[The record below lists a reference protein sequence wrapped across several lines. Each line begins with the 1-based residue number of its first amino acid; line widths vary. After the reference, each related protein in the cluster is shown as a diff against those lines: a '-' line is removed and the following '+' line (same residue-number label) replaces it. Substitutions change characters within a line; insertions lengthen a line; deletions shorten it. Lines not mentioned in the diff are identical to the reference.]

1 MYTRTL
7 LARTAALLTL
17 LLAACDA
24 GRPAVAPLPL
34 TIAVFRQPAAA
45 LVFVADEQGY
55 FREEGV
61 AVALDAFDL
70 GRDALASAL
79 AGRADL
85 ATVFDAPVVRR
96 LAAGDDIA
104 LLATLHHSVNSH
116 AILARR
122 DRGIARPADLRGKRI
137 GVTKGISTDYFLSVF
152 LTSEGIPAAA
162 VTEVPLEP
170 ENYEKALLGGA
181 VDALVTFNPLTFKL
195 RDALGAERSAIF
207 HSDLYRE
214 TSVLAGRREI
224 VAARREAVTRALRA
238 LVRAEDYLR
247 DHPEDALRIV
257 VARLAGR
264 YPEAV
269 VRESW
274 GAFRAEAR
282 LDNMLLTQFVQ
293 QGYWLREHEG
303 QQASLPDFERALASE
318 YLEAVRPRAVTVLH
332 GAR

>member
-1 MYTRTL
+1 MYARTH
-7 LARTAALLTL
+7 LARAAALLAL

-24 GRPAVAPLPL
+24 GKPAAAPLPL
-34 TIAVFRQPAAA
+34 TIAVTLQPVAA
-45 LVFVADEQGY
+45 LVYVAEAKGY
-55 FREEGV
+55 FREEGI
-61 AVALDAFDL
+61 AATFSDFYL

-79 AGRADL
+79 DGRSDL
-85 ATVFDAPVVRR
+85 ATVYDTPIVLR
-96 LAAGDDIA
+96 LAEGKDIA
-104 LLATLHHSVNSH
+104 VLTTLHHSVNSH
-116 AILARR
+116 AVLARR

-170 ENYEKALLGGA
+170 ENYEKALAGGT

-195 RDALGAERSAIF
+195 RDALGAERLAIF

-214 TSVLAGRREI
+214 ASVLAGRREV
-224 VAARREAVTRALRA
+224 VAAKREAVTRALRA
-238 LVRAEDYLR
+238 IVRAEDYLR
-247 DHPEDALRIV
+247 DRPEDAQRIV
-257 VARLAGR
+257 VARLSGW

-269 VRESW
+269 VREGW
-274 GAFRAEAR
+274 KAFRAEAR
-282 LDNMLLTQFVQ
+282 LDNMLLTQLVQ
-293 QGYWLREHEG
+293 QGYWLREREG
-303 QQASLPDFERALASE
+303 RQAPPPDFERALTAE